1 MQTEQLF
8 STEVFGER
16 LRSCRRAR
24 DLNQQDLAKQMHI
37 AQGWIS
43 ELENGKQTRLEAETV
58 FRFSLALNV
67 SADYPYNVTWLMASH
82 ILLCLMLW
90 LPTAYARPGVRSCR
104 GAPHSAPSVPC
115 DPSPSPCCRPGPGN
129 GQEQQHG
136 EVF

>member
-67 SADYPYNVTWLMASH
+67 SADYLLGLSSEMERGTPTSSTKAAKPARATGRASTR
-82 ILLCLMLW
+82 
-90 LPTAYARPGVRSCR
+90 TA
-104 GAPHSAPSVPC
+104 APV
-115 DPSPSPCCRPGPGN
+115 G
-129 GQEQQHG
+129 
-136 EVF
+136 